1 MKKFFFAL
9 LHAARVTQLS
19 AWWYRKRVIFL
30 CYHGVT
36 QRPTRSPEDPKGL
49 HVNARRFAKQLD
61 FLCGRYRVIPLGE
74 YIKAQRQG
82 DSLPEYSVVLT
93 FDDGFRNFLT
103 VAAPL
108 LAARQMPVTVFL
120 ITDKAGEKSDE
131 QRTLS
136 WTSEDDQRYL
146 SWEDARMLKRTQ
158 AIEFGSHT
166 CSHSGLLTLSPAESR
181 RELQHSY
188 NDLVNQLTVETPAL
202 SYPKGQY
209 SRLLADAA
217 REAGY
222 ACAVTT
228 DRGPNE
234 LHHDLF
240 TLGRTLIGDD
250 DDEASFAVRVSGL
263 RWSLVKALAFLSTSR
278 VTPPNPETV
287 MHPESPADRY
297 PDGEVYQI
305 PR

>member
-1 MKKFFFAL
+1 MKKFLFAL

-19 AWWYRKRVIFL
+19 AWCYRKRVIFL

-49 HVNARRFAKQLD
+49 HVNARRFAKQLH
-61 FLCGRYRVIPLGE
+61 FLCGRYRVIPLSE
-74 YIKAQRQG
+74 YIKAQCHG
-82 DSLPEYSVVLT
+82 YSLPEYSVVLT

-108 LAARQMPVTVFL
+108 LAARQVPATVFL

-146 SWEDARMLKRTQ
+146 SWDEARMLERMQ

-166 CSHSGLLTLSPAESR
+166 CSHSALLTLSPAESR

-188 NDLVNQLTVETPAL
+188 NDLVNQLKVETPAL

-209 SRLLADAA
+209 SRLLAEAA
-217 REAGY
+217 RDVGY

-278 VTPPNPETV
+278 VTAPNPEIV
-287 MHPESPADRY
+287 IHPESPVDRY
-297 PDGEVYQI
+297 PEGEAYQI

>member
-1 MKKFFFAL
+1 MKEFFFAL
-9 LHAARVTQLS
+9 LHATRVTQLS

-49 HVNARRFAKQLD
+49 HVNARRFEKQLD
-61 FLCGRYRVIPLGE
+61 FLCGRYRVIPLCD
-74 YIKAQRQG
+74 YVKAQLQG
-82 DSLPEYSVVLT
+82 DSLPKYSVVLT

-103 VAAPL
+103 AAAPL
-108 LAARQMPVTVFL
+108 LAARRMPATVFL
-120 ITDKAGEKSDE
+120 ITDKAGEKSNE

-136 WTSEDDQRYL
+136 WTSEDDQSYL

-158 AIEFGSHT
+158 DIEFGSHT
-166 CSHSGLLTLSPAESR
+166 CSHSGLLTLSAADSR

-188 NDLVNQLTVETPAL
+188 NDLVNQLMVEMPAL

-217 REAGY
+217 REVGY

-263 RWSLVKALAFLSTSR
+263 RWSLVKALGFLRAPR
-278 VTPPNPETV
+278 VTPPNRETV
-287 MHPESPADRY
+287 MQPESPADRY
-297 PDGEVYQI
+297 PEGEVYQV